1 MLGKKLAGRGF
12 RMQLP
17 FFFGA
22 VRQKPN
28 LLPACRLCCHRVF
41 LRLALNVETDRYG
54 PTSK

>member
-1 MLGKKLAGRGF
+1 VLGKKLAGRGF